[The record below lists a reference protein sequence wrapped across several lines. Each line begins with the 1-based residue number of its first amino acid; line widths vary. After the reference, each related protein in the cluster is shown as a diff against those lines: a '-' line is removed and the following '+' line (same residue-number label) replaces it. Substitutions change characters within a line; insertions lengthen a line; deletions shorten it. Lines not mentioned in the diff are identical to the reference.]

1 MEDFESDPETIQLR
15 RKIDELLQMGGSNE
29 GLSFLA
35 KTDNFTNYDMYQND
49 AE

>member
-29 GLSFLA
+29 GLGFLS
-35 KTDNFTNYDMYQND
+35 KTDNFTNYDVY
-49 AE
+49 